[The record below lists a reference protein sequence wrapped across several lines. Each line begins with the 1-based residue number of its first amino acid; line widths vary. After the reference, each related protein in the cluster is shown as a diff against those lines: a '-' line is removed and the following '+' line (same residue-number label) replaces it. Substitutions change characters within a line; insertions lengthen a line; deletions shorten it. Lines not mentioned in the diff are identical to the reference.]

1 MITGDNWMTARMIAQ
16 RLGIRHVIA
25 EVRLP
30 RLPVLSVH
38 GSAIEAFCA
47 REMRTCSSVGLC

>member
-25 EVRLP
+25 EVRCP
-30 RLPVLSVH
+30 RPLCTMSARQLAYRKVLF
-38 GSAIEAFCA
+38 E
-47 REMRTCSSVGLC
+47 